1 MRRGNLTVGAP
12 SSATPRLRSRAN
24 GAPPPGPNL
33 RRTIDQY
40 WEVARQGRDRV
51 GLEGYVQLN
60 CAMYLS
66 LVPRVDD
73 PGLPP
78 ARPGA
83 GPASSAPRRRALSR
97 AQDDWR
103 LDATAQRPSTTTP
116 SVRAPR
122 RHAPARGAGGERGRA
137 GRRLA
142 VRVADVWS
150 PGSTD
155 EEYAPSSTA
164 SSPASPTLPAAG
176 SPPTV
181 RPAPPDRT
189 PQLRPDGRHRGGPCE
204 DAVLLMLQEEA
215 AAQGTVYEP
224 PPPQAPPQAAPP
236 EKVHRVE
243 DGAFLERLCAE
254 RLLAA
259 TPPTPPAP
267 ALRRPSSSL
276 YPRHPPGGLAEPADK
291 AMRRSDLRHSREL
304 SVR

>member
-1 MRRGNLTVGAP
+1 MLHGVQRKLQFQKPRQWRRRPPTE
-12 SSATPRLRSRAN
+12 LRQD
-24 GAPPPGPNL
+24 PNL

-73 PGLPP
+73 PGLP
-78 ARPGA
+78 ARLA
-83 GPASSAPRRRALSR
+83 R
-97 AQDDWR
+97 DDWR
-103 LDATAQRPSTTTP
+103 LDA
-116 SVRAPR
+116 
-122 RHAPARGAGGERGRA
+122 HGAKALDYDAFYDSLCG
-137 GRRLA
+137 
-142 VRVADVWS
+142 VADVWS

-155 EEYAPSSTA
+155 EEYAA
-164 SSPASPTLPAAG
+164 FLDGLFARVANPAGGWLAPDEVAPA
-176 SPPTV
+176 
-181 RPAPPDRT
+181 
-189 PQLRPDGRHRGGPCE
+189 E

-236 EKVHRVE
+236 ERGAGLPAIPYAQKVHRVE

-254 RLLAA
+254 RLLAGNA
-259 TPPTPPAP
+259 SEFLRAAHEQGLLSPYTSPAVPAPPAP
-267 ALRRPSSSL
+267 PGPPPLRRPSSSL
-276 YPRHPPGGLAEPADK
+276 YPVTRLEVLAEPADK